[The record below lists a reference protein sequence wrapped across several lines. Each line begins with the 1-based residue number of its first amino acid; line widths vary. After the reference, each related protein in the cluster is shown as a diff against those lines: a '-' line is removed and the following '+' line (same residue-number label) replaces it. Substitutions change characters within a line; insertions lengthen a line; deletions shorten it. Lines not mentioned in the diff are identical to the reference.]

1 MTAWET
7 LIHCNI
13 TKLPIDLDQICKS
26 LGILLCSYTQGY
38 QILKESNLG
47 NETFGAD
54 GFLIRGKRGAVI
66 LYNPHLSPGRRRYT
80 VAHEIGHYCLNHGT
94 GIIHRDAKEQK
105 PRPQIEIEADRF
117 AAQLLSPACVL
128 RALHVGGP
136 FAIRQLCHI
145 SQQAAEIAFQRL
157 KRLHDLD
164 AQWMEERSCSYFFQ
178 SGTEWCLYRQFEPY
192 ILATTRHLPA
202 QNLCSAS

>member
-105 PRPQIEIEADRF
+105 PRP
-117 AAQLLSPACVL
+117 V
-128 RALHVGGP
+128 
-136 FAIRQLCHI
+136 
-145 SQQAAEIAFQRL
+145 
-157 KRLHDLD
+157 
-164 AQWMEERSCSYFFQ
+164 
-178 SGTEWCLYRQFEPY
+178 TEM
-192 ILATTRHLPA
+192 
-202 QNLCSAS
+202 